1 MQTVAATGRLSS
13 TNPICKTSLFVPN
26 EDKKSEKHLLRD
38 ENYTIISA
46 DYSQIELR
54 IIAALSGEENMI
66 KAFLN
71 KTFINQLLQKYL
83 MFL

>member
-1 MQTVAATGRLSS
+1 MQKAHSYRLYADRGQRADWVRQ
-13 TNPICKTSLFVPN
+13 IQFKTSLFVPN
-26 EDKKSEKHLLRD
+26 GDKKSESIYCRD

-66 KAFLN
+66 KA
-71 KTFINQLLQKYL
+71 KQWRHS
-83 MFL
+83 

>member
-13 TNPICKTSLFVPN
+13 TNRILQISLFVPN
-26 EDKKSEKHLLRD
+26 GDKKSESIYARD

-54 IIAALSGEENMI
+54 IAALSGENMI
-66 KAFLN
+66 KLF
-71 KTFINQLLQKYL
+71 
-83 MFL
+83 